1 MIARLH
7 TRSPSDKADT
17 VASILSLTKDNPD
30 RNAKL
35 SVEEGVI
42 APLLILINYKDT
54 STVASVAASSS
65 AGSVT
70 EVVIRKGQEVAARA
84 LGYLGR
90 DPNRVR
96 KMMEEGVCSTF
107 AMVLKEGHMRLQSTV
122 AGLFLRCFLMSQGQT
137 GKISLHTVV

>member
-1 MIARLH
+1 MLGLIWEQIALLH
-7 TRSPSDKADT
+7 TGSPSDKADIM
-17 VASILSLTKDNPD
+17 ASILSLVKDNPD

-42 APLLILINYKDT
+42 ASLLTLINYNDT
-54 STVASVAASSS
+54 STIASVAASSI
-65 AGSVT
+65 AGSVRK
-70 EVVIRKGQEVAARA
+70 VAIWKGQEAATRV

-107 AMVLKEGHMRLQSTV
+107 AKVLKEGHMRL
-122 AGLFLRCFLMSQGQT
+122 
-137 GKISLHTVV
+137 